1 MQVRKPAANLSEQLV
16 APHVGAGIIARG
28 RVEYADLR
36 GPRAREP
43 GCVGQQERRALRVQP
58 DAVGARGPADSQY
71 MPMPVR
77 SHGQTRPCPGER
89 LPILRGRRGPDRS
102 RPGLAYLTS

>member
-43 GCVGQQERRALRVQP
+43 GWVGREERRPPGFRP
-58 DAVGARGPADSQY
+58 DAGGAGEPADSQY

-77 SHGQTRPCPGER
+77 SHGQTLPCPGER
-89 LPILRGRRGPDRS
+89 LHILRDRGRPYRCA
-102 RPGLAYLTS
+102 PGTD